1 MRHWMDTPETSEYQD
16 RIKCF
21 MSSVVVNFLI
31 SWLVSAVV
39 LVLVTYV
46 VPGFAVT
53 SFTAALIAA
62 LVIGVINAVI
72 LPILNLL
79 ALPLNIVTLG
89 LFSFVV
95 SAVGLLIAAALVPG
109 FVITGFWPAL
119 LGALVIAVLN
129 AAVGLLGGRS
139 MA

>member
-1 MRHWMDTPETSEYQD
+1 M
-16 RIKCF
+16 
-21 MSSVVVNFLI
+21 VNFLI